1 MMKAGLFAG
10 GAAHGAYWVGYHVK
24 AKIKYDAYVG
34 TSTGSLIALFLAMGQ
49 IDPKFYEYLVR
60 EYSSTT
66 NREMYGWFQPWTKKG
81 KLNRAKMTLATINM
95 LRTKRNYLYDI
106 SKGIDSK
113 VRKYFKP
120 WHFRA
125 LQKEGIKVIVTAK
138 NIDLLNSGTYYAD
151 NLSLGMDYERFV
163 RFVVASAS
171 IPYFAKPMQI
181 NGYQWVDGG
190 VLDITPTGVIGQ
202 YDEVDIYL
210 CDSQLDGQQ
219 RLRKAD
225 TWTSMAIN
233 LLHEM
238 RNEISREDIDGLSS
252 ANIYHME
259 RANFNSANFDQ
270 DKMCELI
277 KIGENRF
284 NNGGD

>member
-1 MMKAGLFAG
+1 MKAGLFAG
-10 GAAHGAYWVGYHVK
+10 GAAHGAYWVGYHTK

-34 TSTGSLIALFLAMGQ
+34 TSTGSLIALFLALGQ
-49 IDPKFYEYLVR
+49 IDSKFYQYLVH
-60 EYSSTT
+60 EYSNTT
-66 NREMYGWFQPWTKKG
+66 NREMYGWFQPWTKNG
-81 KLNRAKMTLATINM
+81 KLNRAKMTLAAINM
-95 LRTKRNYLYDI
+95 LRTRRNYLYDI
-106 SKGIDSK
+106 SKGIESK
-113 VRKYFKP
+113 IRKYFKP
-120 WHFRA
+120 EHFRA

-151 NLSLGMDYERFV
+151 NLSMGMDYERFV

-225 TWTSMAIN
+225 TWSSMAIN

-238 RNEISREDIDGLSS
+238 RNEISREDIDGLSN
-252 ANIYHME
+252 ANIYYME
-259 RANFNSANFDQ
+259 RANFNSANFNKEFMVD
-270 DKMCELI
+270 LI
-277 KIGENRF
+277 NKGKQR
-284 NNGGD
+284 

>member
-1 MMKAGLFAG
+1 MKEGLFAG
-10 GAAHGAYWVGYHVK
+10 GAAHGAYWVGYHAK

-49 IDPKFYEYLVR
+49 IDPKFYQFLVD
-60 EYSSTT
+60 EYSNTT
-66 NREMYGWFQPWTKKG
+66 NREMYGFFQPWTKKG
-81 KLNRAKMTLATINM
+81 KLNRAKMTLAAINM
-95 LRTKRNYLYDI
+95 LRTRRNYLYDI
-106 SKGIDSK
+106 SKGIESK
-113 VRKYFKP
+113 IRKYFKP
-120 WHFRA
+120 EHFRA

-151 NLSLGMDYERFV
+151 NLSMGMDYERFV

-225 TWTSMAIN
+225 TWSSMAIN

-238 RNEISREDIDGLSS
+238 RNEISREDIDGLSN
-252 ANIYHME
+252 ANIYYME
-259 RANFNSANFDQ
+259 RANFNSANFNKEFMMD
-270 DKMCELI
+270 LI
-277 KIGENRF
+277 NK
-284 NNGGD
+284 GGQR

>member
-1 MMKAGLFAG
+1 MKAGLFAG
-10 GAAHGAYWVGYHVK
+10 GAAHGAYWVGYHTK
-24 AKIKYDAYVG
+24 ARIKYDAYVG

-49 IDPKFYEYLVR
+49 IDPKFYEYLIY
-60 EYSSTT
+60 EYSNTT

-81 KLNRAKMTLATINM
+81 KLNRAKMTLAAINM

-106 SKGIDSK
+106 SKGIDTK

-120 WHFRA
+120 EHFRA
-125 LQKEGIKVIVTAK
+125 LQRDGIKVIVTAK

-171 IPYFAKPMQI
+171 IPYFSKPVLI

-202 YDEVDIYL
+202 YDEVDIFL
-210 CDSQLDGQQ
+210 CDSQIDGQQ

-225 TWTSMAIN
+225 TWSSMAIN

-238 RNEISREDIDGLSS
+238 RNEISREDIDGLDN
-252 ANIYHME
+252 ANIYYME
-259 RANFNSANFDQ
+259 RADFNSANFNKEFMMD
-270 DKMCELI
+270 LI
-277 KIGENRF
+277 NKGKQR
-284 NNGGD
+284 